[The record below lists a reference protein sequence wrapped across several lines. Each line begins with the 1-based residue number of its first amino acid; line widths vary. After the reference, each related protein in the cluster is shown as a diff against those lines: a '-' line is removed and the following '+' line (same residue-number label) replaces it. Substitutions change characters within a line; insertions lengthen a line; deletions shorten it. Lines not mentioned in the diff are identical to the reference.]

1 VNGQTARNPGQPGEK
16 GIGNMELKDYIYFD
30 HSATT
35 PLDPRVREAMAP
47 FLDQHFGNPSSL
59 HTPGRVAREAVE
71 CARGQVAHLLGAQ
84 PNEIVFTASGTE
96 ANNLALTGV
105 AEAIGFHDCH
115 FVVSAIEHPAVLETC
130 RYLQDRGIEITTVL
144 PDADGVVAAE
154 AVASALRA
162 ETRLVSVMAANNVT
176 GVVQPIEAIADAA
189 HNGGAWFHTDAVQA
203 VGKRSFNL
211 AQQPIDLLSLS
222 SHKIHGPKGVGALYI
237 RQGIPLQPVIHGGGQ
252 ERGLRSGTENV
263 ASLVGLGRAAEL
275 AALEMPEETTRL
287 RGLRDRIIQFTRE
300 RVPGAY
306 LVGHATQR
314 LPGHVC
320 LGFAGLE
327 PKAIQVLLA
336 LDEAGIA
343 ASSGSAC
350 SSNHAGEPSSVLR
363 AMGFDPIRARGSLRI
378 TLGRGNT
385 EAEVE
390 RFLDVLASI
399 VSDLRKGSM
408 DSRS

>member
-1 VNGQTARNPGQPGEK
+1 MQLQ
-16 GIGNMELKDYIYFD
+16 DYIYFD

-35 PLDPRVREAMAP
+35 PLDARVREAMAP
-47 FLDQHFGNPSSL
+47 FLEEHFGNPSSL
-59 HTPGRVAREAVE
+59 HTPGRLAREAVE
-71 CARGQVAHLLGAQ
+71 RAREQVAHLLGAQ
-84 PNEIVFTASGTE
+84 PNEIVFTAGGTE
-96 ANNLALTGV
+96 ACNLALTGV
-105 AEAIGFHDCH
+105 AEAVGFRDCH

-130 RYLQDRGIEITTVL
+130 RYLKQRGVEIATVL
-144 PDADGVVAAE
+144 PDEEGVVTEE
-154 AVASALRA
+154 AVVSALRA
-162 ETRLVSVMAANNVT
+162 ETRLVSVMTANNVT
-176 GVVQPIEAIADAA
+176 GVVQPIEALAAAA
-189 HNGGAWFHTDAVQA
+189 HAGGAWFHTDAVQA
-203 VGKRSFNL
+203 VGKLPFDL
-211 AQQPIDLLSLS
+211 ARQDVDLLSLS
-222 SHKIHGPKGVGALYI
+222 GHKIHGPKGVGALYV
-237 RQGIPLQPVIHGGGQ
+237 RQGIPLAPIIHGGGQ

-263 ASLVGLGRAAEL
+263 ASVVGLGCAAEL
-275 AALEMPEETTRL
+275 ARAEMAEETARL
-287 RGLRDRIIQFTRE
+287 QGLRDRIVQFAQDRI
-300 RVPGAY
+300 PGAY
-306 LVGHATQR
+306 LVGHATRR

-390 RFLDVLASI
+390 RFLNVLASTI
-399 VSDLRKGSM
+399 SDLRGGSKGS
-408 DSRS
+408 DS